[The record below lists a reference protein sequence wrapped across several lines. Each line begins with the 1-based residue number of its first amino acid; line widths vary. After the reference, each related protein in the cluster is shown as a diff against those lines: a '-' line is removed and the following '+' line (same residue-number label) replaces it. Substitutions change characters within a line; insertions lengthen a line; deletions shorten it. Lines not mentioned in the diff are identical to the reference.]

1 MLLCG
6 NASVKSRIQGL
17 LKKKKCSSESWL
29 TRNRLYYILMNLNK
43 DNRCINEHFSF
54 FKVYAEKKHNFCDE
68 IFQIIII

>member
-29 TRNRLYYILMNLNK
+29 TRNRLYYILMNLNNK
-43 DNRCINEHFSF
+43 DNRYINEHFSF
-54 FKVYAEKKHNFCDE
+54 LKVYADKN
-68 IFQIIII
+68 IISVMKPFRSL